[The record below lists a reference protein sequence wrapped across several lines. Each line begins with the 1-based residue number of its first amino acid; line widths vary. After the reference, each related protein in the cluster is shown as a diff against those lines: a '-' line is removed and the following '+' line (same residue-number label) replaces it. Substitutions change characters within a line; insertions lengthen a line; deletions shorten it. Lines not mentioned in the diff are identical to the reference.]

1 MFKAQLAT
9 ASQKLP
15 YFGLWVSLG
24 GLCLAIVPC
33 CVAEQPYIGRQ
44 NGSLEVF
51 NPQFIVS
58 SIISRTSLLGRDTPP
73 LKLELRSENNPGF
86 DCLAISGTE
95 IYGQLSDSIWE
106 TLETDL
112 GMAR

>member
-1 MFKAQLAT
+1 MHL
-9 ASQKLP
+9 KLP
-15 YFGLWVSLG
+15 RGRAFIHWEASEQAG
-24 GLCLAIVPC
+24 GF
-33 CVAEQPYIGRQ
+33 
-44 NGSLEVF
+44 EVF

-112 GMAR
+112 GMARWQSYQGVDWIFILNCNIRSQNKT